1 MNVSGIV
8 VGLAPAVFTPAL
20 AALAAQPGVRVHQQD
35 PRGSR
40 VVVTQEAPSSEA
52 QEEGLRRIQ
61 ALPGV
66 THAELVYHFFDDGP
80 DEPLAAVASSDLPLV
95 QLGVRP

>member
-8 VGLAPAVFTPAL
+8 VGFAPGQRQRCLEAL
-20 AALAAQPGVRVHQQD
+20 AALEGVDMHAVEGDRAVI
-35 PRGSR
+35 
-40 VVVTQEAPSSEA
+40 TQETASTAE

-66 THAELVYHFFDDGP
+66 ANAALVYHWFEEDAP
-80 DEPLAAVASSDLPLV
+80 
-95 QLGVRP
+95 